1 MGKLLYAG
9 GTASIEIDDRPL
21 AHIRTVILAK
31 LRRNESLAFTWESG
45 AYGHPGKS
53 TIWIHPAMPLQF
65 DFYGSREVMLNRR
78 WLDEMMATANSH
90 AGLYVSAEPSF
101 DVSLEE
107 A

>member
-31 LRRNESLAFTWESG
+31 LRRGESLAFTWESG
-45 AYGHPGKS
+45 TYGHPGKS

-65 DFYGSREVMLNRR
+65 DFYGSREVALNRR
-78 WLDEMMATANSH
+78 WLDELMASANTNS
-90 AGLYVSAEPSF
+90 GMYVGAEPAA
-101 DVSLEE
+101 E
-107 A
+107 ASPEDA

>member
-31 LRRNESLAFTWESG
+31 LRRGESLAFTWESG
-45 AYGHPGKS
+45 TYGHPGKS

-65 DFYGSREVMLNRR
+65 DFYGSREVALNRR
-78 WLDEMMATANSH
+78 WLDELMASANTNS
-90 AGLYVSAEPSF
+90 GMYVGAEPAAEASP
-101 DVSLEE
+101 EE